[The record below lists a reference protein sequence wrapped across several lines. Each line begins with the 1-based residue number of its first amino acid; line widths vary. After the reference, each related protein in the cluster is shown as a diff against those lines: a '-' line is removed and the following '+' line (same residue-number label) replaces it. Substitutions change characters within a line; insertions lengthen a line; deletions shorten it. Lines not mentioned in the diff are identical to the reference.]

1 MYPHSYRDLTHT
13 RLSPHYT
20 WDLAEEM
27 LDIIR
32 VSEYFQRGLIFHHQ
46 VVVLFCLE
54 CLTSEARFANTVV
67 AIDAIFA
74 NAIVT
79 RVTGTIIKIY
89 LTVGACRDK

>member
-1 MYPHSYRDLTHT
+1 M
-13 RLSPHYT
+13 
-20 WDLAEEM
+20 
-27 LDIIR
+27 
-32 VSEYFQRGLIFHHQ
+32 VSFS
-46 VVVLFCLE
+46 LE

-74 NAIVT
+74 DAIVT